1 MGRLGGRAALAIVR
15 RVGVRAALAIVGQV
29 GRVGRVGRVGQV
41 GRVGVRAAPAI
52 VGRVGQVRLVGLVGQ
67 VGVVYFSVLGA
78 VIRCLYFANF
88 SLILRSSCIF
98 PISNVKGRCREK
110 NFLQISLI
118 FVWKIIETF
127 CIFAV

>member
-1 MGRLGGRAALAIVR
+1 MR
-15 RVGVRAALAIVGQV
+15 
-29 GRVGRVGRVGQV
+29 RVGQV

-52 VGRVGQVRLVGLVGQ
+52 VGRVGQVRR
-67 VGVVYFSVLGA
+67 VGVVCFSVLGT

-88 SLILRSSCIF
+88 SLILRSSCIL